1 MNPYDID
8 KIPMLVFSMSIFIAV
23 SYLTDWVIV
32 AGELQKS
39 SAAAAASNEA
49 AVNGPS
55 VGIIFYPSIALE
67 VLCVHL
73 CSNNLEVTDILVL
86 ACQHVLSFY

>member
-39 SAAAAASNEA
+39 SAAAAVSNEA

-55 VGIIFYPSIALE
+55 VGIIFYPFY
-67 VLCVHL
+67 
-73 CSNNLEVTDILVL
+73 CS
-86 ACQHVLSFY
+86 

>member
-1 MNPYDID
+1 
-8 KIPMLVFSMSIFIAV
+8 V

-32 AGELQKS
+32 AGELQKTS
-39 SAAAAASNEA
+39 TAAAASNEGCGKWA
-49 AVNGPS
+49 IGMNNILAL
-55 VGIIFYPSIALE
+55 SIALE

-86 ACQHVLSFY
+86 ACQHILSFY